1 MSQVTINN
9 FLFLLLVLFILYTII
24 NNTQLLKE
32 SFESNKSD
40 TKESGKREC
49 SEAAINTSLLDYI
62 FTPFHFVR

>member
-1 MSQVTINN
+1 MSMSQINN

-32 SFESNKSD
+32 SFESDDSK
-40 TKESGKREC
+40 KSGKREC
-49 SEAAINTSLLDYI
+49 SEAAINNSILDYI